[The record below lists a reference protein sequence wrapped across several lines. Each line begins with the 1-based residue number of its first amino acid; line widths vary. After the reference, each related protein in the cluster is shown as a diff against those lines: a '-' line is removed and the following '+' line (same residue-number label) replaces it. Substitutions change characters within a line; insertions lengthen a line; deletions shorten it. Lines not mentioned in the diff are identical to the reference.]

1 MQHEVFPDN
10 VKAVG
15 NFESKQNIQAGCL
28 TVLFTFKACINS
40 TPNSKFQNQTQSHK
54 HHKYTVATAEVRLF
68 NQRYHT
74 TFPIQRM
81 TAVLT

>member
-1 MQHEVFPDN
+1 MQHKVFPDN

-40 TPNSKFQNQTQSHK
+40 TPNSKFLNQTQSHK

-68 NQRYHT
+68 NPKISYDI
-74 TFPIQRM
+74 PN
-81 TAVLT
+81 